1 MSTNKPLN
9 IAVIGTGIAG
19 LSAAWFLGKQHRVSL
34 YERGPKLGMDAH
46 TAQVACGD
54 GETVDIN
61 VPMRVFF
68 QDYYPTLTE
77 IYQSLG
83 VAYEPVQYSGSF
95 SRFGGD
101 TYFRYRNWWL
111 GSRSVSFL
119 AGRSAIS
126 PRAMKIGAE
135 ILRFVRR
142 RSPATQTQQESL
154 DSISIETYLQREGY
168 SRLFAEGF
176 LYPTFSGICTCSY
189 DSIKSYPASIIREYL
204 ESGLMGSRVN
214 RLVHG
219 TRDAASRM
227 AASAAAVHYKLQLKS
242 VMPVAQGVQVSD
254 GNGHQAIYDHVVVA
268 TQANHALD
276 LLPNADGREQ
286 QVLRKFTY
294 EASKVVVHRDARLAP
309 RQRSEWAPVN
319 FLLSDAHDKPMASI
333 WMNSIHP
340 QLKGRA
346 DLFETWNPFTE
357 IPQDKILIEA
367 GFERPVVTQDSLQAI
382 DQLAALHQEP
392 DRRIWFCGSY
402 AKRGIPLLE
411 SAAASAKAIA
421 DRLNA
426 GAKSQP
432 APPIT
437 SSARAPIE

>member
-1 MSTNKPLN
+1 MNKPLH

-19 LSAAWFLGKQHRVSL
+19 LSASWFLGKSHRVTL
-34 YERGPKLGMDAH
+34 YERGPRLGMDAH

-54 GETVDIN
+54 RTIEIN

-77 IYQSLG
+77 IYRSLG
-83 VAYEPVQYSGSF
+83 VAYEPVRYSGSF

-101 TYFRYRNWWL
+101 TYFRYRNWWV
-111 GSRSVSFL
+111 GSRSLPFL
-119 AGRSAIS
+119 AGRSTLS
-126 PRAMKIGAE
+126 PRAIKIGAE
-135 ILRFVRR
+135 ILRFMRG
-142 RSPATQTQQESL
+142 RSSRSGQAPQEFL
-154 DSISIETYLQREGY
+154 DSISIENYLQREGY
-168 SRLFAEGF
+168 SRMFAEDF
-176 LYPTFSGICTCSY
+176 LYPALAGICTCSY
-189 DSIKSYPASIIREYL
+189 DSVKSYPASIIGEYL
-204 ESGLMGSRVN
+204 KSGLLGSRVN

-227 AASAAAVHYKLQLKS
+227 AASAAAVHYNMKLNS
-242 VMPVAQGVQVSD
+242 VVPTAGGVQVSD
-254 GNGHQAIYDHVVVA
+254 GNGYQANYDHVVIA

-276 LLPNADGREQ
+276 LLSESCKREMNI
-286 QVLRKFTY
+286 LRQFRY
-294 EASKVVVHRDARLAP
+294 EQSKVVVHRDERLAP

-340 QLKGRA
+340 ELRGHPSI
-346 DLFETWNPFTE
+346 FETWNPFVE
-357 IPQDKILIEA
+357 IPQEKILIESH
-367 GFERPVVTQDSLQAI
+367 FERPVVTGESLHAI
-382 DQLAALHQEP
+382 EQLAACHQEA

-421 DRLNA
+421 DRLKA
-426 GAKSQP
+426 D
-432 APPIT
+432 
-437 SSARAPIE
+437 

>member
-1 MSTNKPLN
+1 MNEPLN

-19 LSAAWFLGKQHRVSL
+19 LSAAWFLGKPHRVTL

-46 TAQVACGD
+46 TAQVDCGD
-54 GETVDIN
+54 GRSVDIN

-77 IYQSLG
+77 IYRSLG
-83 VAYEPVQYSGSF
+83 VTYEPVQYSGSF

-101 TYFRYRNWWL
+101 TYFRYRNFWF

-119 AGRSAIS
+119 AGRSTIS

-142 RSPATQTQQESL
+142 RSSRSGPADAL
-154 DSISIETYLQREGY
+154 DSVSIETYLQREGY

-189 DSIKSYPASIIREYL
+189 ESIKTYPASIIREYL

-214 RLVHG
+214 RLVNG
-219 TRDAASRM
+219 TRDAAGRM
-227 AASAAAVHYKLQLKS
+227 AAAAQTVHYNLQLKS
-242 VMPVAQGVQVSD
+242 VLPVARGVQVSD
-254 GNGHQAIYDHVVVA
+254 GNGHQATYDHVVLA
-268 TQANHALD
+268 TQANHAQV
-276 LLPNADGREQ
+276 LLPESCGGEK
-286 QVLRKFTY
+286 QVLGKFGY
-294 EASKVVVHRDARLAP
+294 EASKVVVHRDLRLAP
-309 RQRSEWAPVN
+309 RRRSEWAPVN
-319 FLLSDAHDKPMASI
+319 FLLSEAHDKPMASI

-340 QLKGRA
+340 ELRGRS
-346 DLFETWNPFTE
+346 DIFETWNPFME
-357 IPQDKILIEA
+357 IPQEKILIEA
-367 GFERPVVTQDSLQAI
+367 GFERPLVTRASLQAI
-382 DQLAALHQEP
+382 DELAALHQQP

-421 DRLNA
+421 ARLDA
-426 GAKSQP
+426 GHLN
-432 APPIT
+432 
-437 SSARAPIE
+437 

>member
-1 MSTNKPLN
+1 MNTNGPLN

-19 LSAAWFLGKQHRVSL
+19 LSTAWFLGKQHRVTL

-54 GETVDIN
+54 GRSVDIN

-77 IYQSLG
+77 IYQALG

-101 TYFRYRNWWL
+101 TYFRYRNFWF

-119 AGRSAIS
+119 AGRSMLS

-142 RSPATQTQQESL
+142 RPSRSPKQHQESL

-214 RLVHG
+214 RLVNG

-227 AASAAAVHYKLQLKS
+227 AAFATAVHYNLKLNS
-242 VMPVAQGVQVSD
+242 VLPIERGVQVSD
-254 GNGHQAIYDHVVVA
+254 GNGHQATYDHVVIA
-268 TQANHALD
+268 TQANHALE
-276 LLPNADGREQ
+276 LLAESSDREKQ
-286 QVLRKFTY
+286 LLGKFGY
-294 EASKVVVHRDARLAP
+294 EASKVVVHRDERLVP

-340 QLKGRA
+340 ELKGRS
-346 DLFETWNPFTE
+346 DIFETWNPFVE
-357 IPQDKILIEA
+357 IPQEKILIEA
-367 GFERPVVTQDSLQAI
+367 GFERPIVTRESLHAI
-382 DQLAALHQEP
+382 EQLAECHQEA

-411 SAAASAKAIA
+411 SAAASARAIA

-426 GAKSQP
+426 G
-432 APPIT
+432 
-437 SSARAPIE
+437 RR